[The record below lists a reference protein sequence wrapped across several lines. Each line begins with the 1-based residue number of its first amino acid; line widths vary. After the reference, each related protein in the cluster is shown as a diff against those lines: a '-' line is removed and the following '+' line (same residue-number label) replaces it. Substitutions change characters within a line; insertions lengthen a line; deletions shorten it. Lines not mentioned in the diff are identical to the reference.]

1 MESKVLF
8 DVDSNIMSGDESFS
22 FADLRTSSPGSGRP
36 DAHYSHPQHW
46 QKAHLQCELLAKCEF
61 FNAGGSTTDR
71 VGKRM
76 IEDAETSGRIKSGD
90 TLIEPKSDNTDAD
103 ANEDSTKAIGLALAS
118 AIKGYHCIITLP
130 GKSETISSLL
140 AIRLIIPQRVRKSL
154 VPRQRLR
161 KTRQRATL
169 ASLSVCRLHFP
180 TRIFLINTKTLPIR
194 SPIMTVPQKRFLT
207 NAMAELTWW

>member
-90 TLIEPKSDNTDAD
+90 TLIEPKSDNTDAY
-103 ANEDSTKAIGLALAS
+103 NYLFKKSYLAMLMK
-118 AIKGYHCIITLP
+118 ILLK
-130 GKSETISSLL
+130 LL
-140 AIRLIIPQRVRKSL
+140 AW
-154 VPRQRLR
+154 
-161 KTRQRATL
+161 
-169 ASLSVCRLHFP
+169 RLH
-180 TRIFLINTKTLPIR
+180 LL
-194 SPIMTVPQKRFLT
+194 
-207 NAMAELTWW
+207 